1 MTMKNGKGAKLMIKI
16 KRIRKRDERDDEGA
30 KVMMKNDEGAKLM
43 MKNDEGVKL
52 MMKNRKE
59 QKW

>member
-1 MTMKNGKGAKLMIKI
+1 MKNGKRAKLMIKI
-16 KRIRKRDERDDEGA
+16 KRIYKRNERDDEGA

-43 MKNDEGVKL
+43 MKNNEGAKL

-59 QKW
+59 QRW